1 MDTNSYSS
9 YIFRT
14 LFTEGTDSDITI
26 KGLFEFR
33 YINYILYNIIFFKSF
48 HIVNIVFNKYKALGK
63 EWNLHIHYLKQTQYF
78 ETLLSERWPS
88 SERVLAEKVVDLQIP
103 DENIDTHALNSV
115 FGSLYCD
122 HIHIAADRAVNVSTL
137 PFEIDP

>member
-1 MDTNSYSS
+1 M
-9 YIFRT
+9 
-14 LFTEGTDSDITI
+14 
-26 KGLFEFR
+26 
-33 YINYILYNIIFFKSF
+33 
-48 HIVNIVFNKYKALGK
+48 NKYKALGK

-122 HIHIAADRAVNVSTL
+122 HIHIAADRAVHVSTL
-137 PFEIDP
+137 SIRSVNSKQFYRF

>member
-1 MDTNSYSS
+1 M
-9 YIFRT
+9 
-14 LFTEGTDSDITI
+14 
-26 KGLFEFR
+26 
-33 YINYILYNIIFFKSF
+33 
-48 HIVNIVFNKYKALGK
+48 
-63 EWNLHIHYLKQTQYF
+63 KQTQYF

-137 PFEIDP
+137 PLKVLPIAEGGPPFE